1 MKADPKAE
9 AAVAPAAG
17 GKSKLFIMIG
27 AAVLVL
33 GLGGGAGWYFLHGS
47 AEEAPRSAKKE
58 HGEQQEKEEGRA
70 SARVPADRA
79 FTVNLQPE
87 NGDQYLQ
94 VAFTLQ
100 VDGAEQAEVIKTNM
114 AKVRS
119 RVLLLLSGK
128 KAPEINTVEGKQQ
141 LAGEI
146 LAVVKQPFAEHGDA
160 GSLGRPVHLVHHP
173 VSRSMADN
181 FLSQEE
187 VDALLK
193 GVNGD
198 QDDVAAPEDTSGVRT
213 YNLATQERIV
223 RGRMPT
229 LEIINERF
237 ARYLRV
243 GLFNFLRRSAE
254 VSVGSVR
261 VSKYSEFIRN
271 LVVPTNLNLIH
282 MKPLRGTALMVF
294 DPGLVFLLVD
304 NLFGGDGRFHTRVE
318 GRDFTQTE
326 QRIIMRILDIVFEA
340 YAKSWEPVYPIEF
353 EYIRSEMNTQ
363 FANIATPNEV
373 VVSSTFTVE
382 LGSVSGQIHFCMPYS
397 MIEPIRDALTSSLQ
411 GEALEVDK
419 RWIRLMT
426 QQIQVAEVELV
437 AMLGHGKANFDEILN
452 MKVGDVIPISV
463 PEMLQ
468 ATVDGVPVMDCS
480 YGVSNGQYALK
491 VEKLLANSD
500 TFNK

>member
-1 MKADPKAE
+1 
-9 AAVAPAAG
+9 
-17 GKSKLFIMIG
+17 
-27 AAVLVL
+27 
-33 GLGGGAGWYFLHGS
+33 
-47 AEEAPRSAKKE
+47 
-58 HGEQQEKEEGRA
+58 
-70 SARVPADRA
+70 
-79 FTVNLQPE
+79 
-87 NGDQYLQ
+87 
-94 VAFTLQ
+94 
-100 VDGAEQAEVIKTNM
+100 
-114 AKVRS
+114 
-119 RVLLLLSGK
+119 
-128 KAPEINTVEGKQQ
+128 
-141 LAGEI
+141 
-146 LAVVKQPFAEHGDA
+146 
-160 GSLGRPVHLVHHP
+160 
-173 VSRSMADN
+173 MADN

-198 QDDVAAPEDTSGVRT
+198 QDDISTPEDTSGVRT

-237 ARYLRV
+237 ARLLRI

-326 QRIIMRILDIVFEA
+326 QRIILRILDIVFEA
-340 YAKSWEPVYPIEF
+340 YTKSWEPVYPIEF

-373 VVSSTFTVE
+373 VVSSTFTIE
-382 LGSVSGQIHFCMPYS
+382 LGPVSGQIHFCMPYS
-397 MIEPIRDALTSSLQ
+397 MIEPIRDALTSSIQ

-437 AMLGHGKANFDEILN
+437 AELGHGKANFDEILN

-463 PEMLQ
+463 PETIQ
-468 ATVDGVPVMDCS
+468 ATVDGVPVMECS

-500 TFNK
+500 SFK

>member
-1 MKADPKAE
+1 
-9 AAVAPAAG
+9 
-17 GKSKLFIMIG
+17 
-27 AAVLVL
+27 
-33 GLGGGAGWYFLHGS
+33 
-47 AEEAPRSAKKE
+47 
-58 HGEQQEKEEGRA
+58 
-70 SARVPADRA
+70 
-79 FTVNLQPE
+79 
-87 NGDQYLQ
+87 
-94 VAFTLQ
+94 
-100 VDGAEQAEVIKTNM
+100 
-114 AKVRS
+114 
-119 RVLLLLSGK
+119 
-128 KAPEINTVEGKQQ
+128 
-141 LAGEI
+141 
-146 LAVVKQPFAEHGDA
+146 
-160 GSLGRPVHLVHHP
+160 
-173 VSRSMADN
+173 MADN

-198 QDDVAAPEDTSGVRT
+198 QDDAAAPEETSGVRT

-237 ARYLRV
+237 ARLLRV

-271 LVVPTNLNLIH
+271 LVVPTNLNLVH

-326 QRIIMRILDIVFEA
+326 QRIILRILDIVFEA
-340 YAKSWEPVYPIEF
+340 YTKSWEPVFPVEF

-411 GEALEVDK
+411 GEALEIDK

-437 AMLGHGKANFDEILN
+437 ATLGVGRATFDEILN
-452 MKVGDVIPISV
+452 MKVGDIIPLTV
-463 PEMLQ
+463 PEQIQ
-468 ATVDGVPVMDCS
+468 ATVDGVPVMDCT
-480 YGVSNGQYALK
+480 YGILNGQYALK
-491 VEKLLANSD
+491 VEKLIANAEI
-500 TFNK
+500 K